1 MGKLVDSL
9 VIIGSLWT
17 KWVLIASPPLPPV
30 SPPPGAD
37 VSVSCSVD
45 LKPGASAVK
54 TAARAQITA
63 DCSIQITAG
72 PAHTELS
79 LQFIVGR

>member
-17 KWVLIASPPLPPV
+17 KWVLIV
-30 SPPPGAD
+30 SPPPCVPAPGCRCQCQLLRGSQAGGI
-37 VSVSCSVD
+37 CSED
-45 LKPGASAVK
+45 CS
-54 TAARAQITA
+54 QS
-63 DCSIQITAG
+63 DHCSIQITAG

-79 LQFIVGR
+79 LQYRIGR

>member
-17 KWVLIASPPLPPV
+17 KWVLIASAPPLSPV

-45 LKPGASAVK
+45 LKPGASAVN
-54 TAARAQITA
+54 TAVR
-63 DCSIQITAG
+63 DNCSIQITAG

-79 LQFIVGR
+79 LQYIVGR

>member
-1 MGKLVDSL
+1 MGKLVHSL

-17 KWVLIASPPLPPV
+17 KWVLIASAPPSPPV

-45 LKPGASAVK
+45 LKPGASAVN
-54 TAARAQITA
+54 TAVRDNCRLQHSDHCRPFKHGAITA
-63 DCSIQITAG
+63 
-72 PAHTELS
+72 
-79 LQFIVGR
+79 V